1 MQLKKKSV
9 TPESEVR
16 AGLAASGRNAFLPQ
30 TRVWGFAAPP
40 SSGQIG
46 SASTSAAVRN
56 HDAWLQ
62 NASASLAAAGD
73 SEDETPDLSQ
83 CDRIGMPSI
92 GKTGQVGHNHLKKR
106 QNAISAAIAI
116 V

>member
-9 TPESEVR
+9 TPESDVR

-46 SASTSAAVRN
+46 SARSISAAVRN
-56 HDAWLQ
+56 YDAWLY
-62 NASASLAAAGD
+62 NASASLAAAAD

-83 CDRIGMPSI
+83 CDRMGMPSS
-92 GKTGQVGHNHLKKR
+92 GKTGQVGHNDLKKW
-106 QNAISAAIAI
+106 QNA
-116 V
+116 